1 MGGMAVPCAK
11 GDSMLIF
18 LEIAAALLILG
29 GIVSYFTRRGK
40 DAERE
45 VVTERRVEAYIQTI
59 RRERS
64 NTELMAM
71 TDPELRDLL
80 LSGARNLRLQAERK
94 AYLLF
99 GGSVAA
105 VLSAVIVATEQ
116 GLQGFGIA
124 LLVGAMVLYGINEY
138 LGRRMREPLE
148 ARGIDVERLRVE

>member
-1 MGGMAVPCAK
+1 
-11 GDSMLIF
+11 MLIF

-45 VVTERRVEAYIQTI
+45 AVTERRVAAYIQTI
-59 RRERS
+59 RREGR
-64 NTELMAM
+64 NAELMAM
-71 TDPELRDLL
+71 SDPELRDLL
-80 LSGARNLRLQAERK
+80 LSGARNLRLQSERR

-99 GGSVAA
+99 GGTVAA
-105 VLSAVIVATEQ
+105 VLSAVVVATEQ

-124 LLVGAMVLYGINEY
+124 LLIGAMVLFGINEY

>member
-1 MGGMAVPCAK
+1 
-11 GDSMLIF
+11 MLIF

-45 VVTERRVEAYIQTI
+45 AVTERRVEAYIQTI
-59 RRERS
+59 RREGR
-64 NTELMAM
+64 NAELMAM
-71 TDPELRDLL
+71 SDPELRDLL
-80 LSGARNLRLQAERK
+80 LSGARNLRLQSERK

-99 GGSVAA
+99 GGTVAA
-105 VLSAVIVATEQ
+105 VLSAVVVATEQ

-148 ARGIDVERLRVE
+148 TRGIDVERLRVE

>member
-1 MGGMAVPCAK
+1 MANPCAK
-11 GDSMLIF
+11 GILMLIF

-45 VVTERRVEAYIQTI
+45 AVTERRVAAYIQTI
-59 RRERS
+59 RREGR
-64 NTELMAM
+64 NAELMAM
-71 TDPELRDLL
+71 SDPELRDLL
-80 LSGARNLRLQAERK
+80 LSGARNLRLQSERR

-99 GGSVAA
+99 GGTVAA
-105 VLSAVIVATEQ
+105 VLSAVVVATEQ

-124 LLVGAMVLYGINEY
+124 LLIGAMVLFGINEY